1 MARPTPRSAARRRS
15 RPLEILTLSRSRRE
29 ALRTNL
35 WVVPTV
41 MVAIVVACFALTSGV
56 DRDAASGRLSLPP
69 WVSSGSADATRQIL
83 IAIAAT
89 VITVAGVL
97 FSITILVL
105 QLASQQFGPRVLR
118 NFIRDWGT
126 QISLGAYVGTF
137 VYSVLALASVADP
150 PQLLVPH
157 VSATVAIVLTLVDL
171 GVLIYYID
179 HVATSIQL
187 TTVVSGIAGD
197 FRSTLENVQ
206 VDARRLQE
214 VAGGGNVATSPALP
228 DFTGRIASD
237 ASGFLQ
243 AIGHGRLV
251 EIATSSEAI
260 IRLLHRPGHF
270 VVEGQLL
277 AVVAPASAASVVT
290 TALTESH
297 IVGPNRT
304 LTQDPGFAIDQLVE
318 VAIRALSPAVNDTF
332 TALNCIDWLGDCLC
346 RACAEPLPSGLYY
359 DTLGQVRLI
368 EPALT
373 VERLIKGACD
383 KIRQAGR
390 GMPAVFIRQLENL
403 QKVSYAARTRSQR
416 DMILH
421 HAEMILR
428 ASDESVLEGADRR
441 DVRAAYDSLISISH
455 DLWQG

>member
-346 RACAEPLPSGLYY
+346 RACAEPLPSGLYH